1 VFGPGRL
8 LPFVLLIAAAVI
20 YGGLFSLN
28 KIAAEG
34 GLPPIAY
41 AFWQSALAGLILLG
55 VSVLRGT
62 PPGSGWPHLRAYLV
76 IGALAIGLPISLL
89 TYVAPNL
96 PAALVTLVLALA
108 PPATYLFGLLV
119 RIERF
124 RVLGMLGVVAGF
136 VGVVLIVGP
145 TEALP
150 SGEMA
155 GWFLLS
161 LLAPLMFAGSN
172 IAAAVLRPPALTS
185 TAMASGVLLGSAG
198 ILLVAMAATGQ
209 TYWFAD
215 FPTAGDWAVIG
226 AVAVNCAFVVMF
238 LEIIRLAGPVFFAQF
253 NYLAVVAG
261 IGWGWAVF
269 GETLP
274 GIVWLAFLI
283 MVVGVLLTSIKPR
296 PTSPAQR

>member
-1 VFGPGRL
+1 
-8 LPFVLLIAAAVI
+8 
-20 YGGLFSLN
+20 
-28 KIAAEG
+28 
-34 GLPPIAY
+34 
-41 AFWQSALAGLILLG
+41 
-55 VSVLRGT
+55 
-62 PPGSGWPHLRAYLV
+62 
-76 IGALAIGLPISLL
+76 
-89 TYVAPNL
+89 
-96 PAALVTLVLALA
+96 
-108 PPATYLFGLLV
+108 
-119 RIERF
+119 
-124 RVLGMLGVVAGF
+124 
-136 VGVVLIVGP
+136 
-145 TEALP
+145 
-150 SGEMA
+150 
-155 GWFLLS
+155 
-161 LLAPLMFAGSN
+161 
-172 IAAAVLRPPALTS
+172 
-185 TAMASGVLLGSAG
+185 
-198 ILLVAMAATGQ
+198 